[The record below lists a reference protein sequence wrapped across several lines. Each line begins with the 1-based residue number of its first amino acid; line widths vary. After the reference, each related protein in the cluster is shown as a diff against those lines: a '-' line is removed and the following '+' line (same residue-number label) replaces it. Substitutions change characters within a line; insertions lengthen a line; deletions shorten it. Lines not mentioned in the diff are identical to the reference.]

1 MEPEFRP
8 AWRRT
13 RDPFEPVF
21 AIDGAQNYGARVQ
34 FQGYLRV
41 QDQIVFKDVWLKND
55 ARAEADAIAAWDAAG
70 DRLGRKTSLERA
82 KMLCIVAY
90 EGGRV
95 VGTVTGE
102 IAYMRMVREKMAF
115 LQAFV
120 VPQYRSQSLII
131 DLALAFHTAMT
142 RFALEQPELRIGG
155 SAAQIPTLGAID
167 KPVGRGGLVLIG
179 YNELNWPVKVRWF
192 DHFRIDEEAARARDP
207 KLMKAP
213 VRN

>member
-1 MEPEFRP
+1 M
-8 AWRRT
+8 
-13 RDPFEPVF
+13 
-21 AIDGAQNYGARVQ
+21 
-34 FQGYLRV
+34 
-41 QDQIVFKDVWLKND
+41 QDQIVFRDVWLRND

-95 VGTVTGE
+95 AGTVTGE
-102 IAYMRMVREKMAF
+102 IGYMRMVRENMAF

-142 RFALEQPELRIGG
+142 RFALAQPQLRIGG
-155 SAAQIPTLGAID
+155 SAAQIPNPGAID

-192 DHFRIDEEAARARDP
+192 DHFRIDEGAARARDP
-207 KLMKAP
+207 KTLKAAIQ
-213 VRN
+213 NQ

>member
-1 MEPEFRP
+1 M
-8 AWRRT
+8 
-13 RDPFEPVF
+13 
-21 AIDGAQNYGARVQ
+21 
-34 FQGYLRV
+34 
-41 QDQIVFKDVWLKND
+41 QDQIAFKDVWLKND
-55 ARAEADAIAAWDAAG
+55 AGAEADAIAAWEAAG

-90 EGGRV
+90 EHGEV
-95 VGTVTGE
+95 AGTVTGE
-102 IAYMRMVREKMAF
+102 VRYMRRVRENMAF

-142 RFALEQPELRIGG
+142 RFALEQPQLRIGG
-155 SAAQIPTLGAID
+155 IAAQIPKSGAID
-167 KPVGRGGLVLIG
+167 KPLGRGGLVLVG

-192 DHFRIDEEAARARDP
+192 DHFRIDEDAARARGP

-213 VRN
+213 VPDE